1 MANCAECVHVEVCK
15 DYINAVLGDVDESQ
29 MCGDDCEF
37 YKDRSRFVEL
47 PCKVGDTI
55 YWNLLGKP
63 VEDEIMSITIYK
75 NVIRVS
81 FGKGISFDIKDIG
94 RMLFLSREKKKK
106 KLTEHEKTSGE

>member
-1 MANCAECVHVEVCK
+1 MASCAECVHVEVCK

-37 YKDRSRFVEL
+37 YKERSRFVEL

-55 YWNLLGKP
+55 YWNLLGKT

-81 FGKGISFDIKDIG
+81 LGKGISFDIEDIG
-94 RMLFLSREKKKK
+94 RMLFLSREEAEQ

>member
-1 MANCAECVHVEVCK
+1 MASCAECVHVEVCK

-37 YKDRSRFVEL
+37 YKESSRFVEL

-55 YWNLLGKP
+55 YWNLLGKT

-81 FGKGISFDIKDIG
+81 LGKGISFDIEDIG
-94 RMLFLSREKKKK
+94 RMLFLSREEAEQELK
-106 KLTEHEKTSGE
+106 EREKTSGE

>member
-1 MANCAECVHVEVCK
+1 MANCKDCVHAEVCK

-55 YWNLLGKP
+55 YWNLLGKT

-81 FGKGISFDIKDIG
+81 LGKGISFDIEDIG
-94 RMLFLSREKKKK
+94 RMLFLSREEAEL